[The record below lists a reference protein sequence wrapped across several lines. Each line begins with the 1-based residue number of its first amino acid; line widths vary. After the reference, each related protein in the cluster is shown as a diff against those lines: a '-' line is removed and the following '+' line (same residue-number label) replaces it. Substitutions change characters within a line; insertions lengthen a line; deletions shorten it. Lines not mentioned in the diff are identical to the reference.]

1 MSLSSLTNL
10 PHDTLVEGALA
21 IVILLL
27 LWVGMR
33 LGRIARLLAARE
45 ARTRAVVPEEHQG
58 RYMREDTLAEFL
70 QNREKNG
77 R

>member
-1 MSLSSLTNL
+1 MSLASLTNL
-10 PHDTLVEGALA
+10 PHDTIVEGALA
-21 IVILLL
+21 LIILLL

-33 LGRIARLLAARE
+33 LGRIASLLAARE
-45 ARTRAVVPEEHQG
+45 ARAKAAVPEDYQG

-70 QNREKNG
+70 QNREKEA